1 LLAFRN
7 VLRPTVGVRLLGV
20 VHMLSELTPERSA
33 LQYIETLL
41 RDLIAAPSDLL
52 LNGLIIYRFGPPDAA
67 LLAALEA
74 WNLKQFFSKKFSSF
88 VGGRQLHGG
97 IQRGSSQQS
106 RAQRAAHFCR
116 FRRHRRH
123 GRSVGAHGAG
133 AIS

>member
-52 LNGLIIYRFGPPDAA
+52 LNGLIYLPLWPT
-67 LLAALEA
+67 
-74 WNLKQFFSKKFSSF
+74 
-88 VGGRQLHGG
+88 
-97 IQRGSSQQS
+97 
-106 RAQRAAHFCR
+106 
-116 FRRHRRH
+116 
-123 GRSVGAHGAG
+123 
-133 AIS
+133 